1 MDSKSPKPQVAQHKG
16 RRIISRALK
25 VLIPLMVSAALTL
38 WMFHKIDFD
47 NVVKIIHQGA
57 DYRFILLMCVFVILS
72 YIIRGIRW
80 GMQLR
85 AAGIPR
91 MPWLAESVSIFGAYA
106 LNLVIPYLGEA
117 WRCVY
122 VSRRENCK
130 LSTVVGT
137 DIGDRISD
145 AIVIAFLILLTL
157 FVAEPAIHRFI
168 EHYSVGESVN
178 RLIDNGALWATLAA
192 VIVIVTAVCIL
203 LRNKPFMQGVFTSV
217 RRIWQGF
224 AVLFHMPGIGLYIV
238 YTFGIWICYFM
249 QTYICFFAFD
259 FTRDLIAD
267 PHMAYGL
274 IPGLV
279 VFVFGSISIA
289 VPSNGGL
296 GAWNIAVMFALMLY
310 GVKSDQAAAYSLIC
324 WSFQAITEALA
335 GIFSLFY
342 IQWSHRHRKSALE
355 RGLRAVSTHR
365 FPSP

>member
-1 MDSKSPKPQVAQHKG
+1 MDDPSTNQQGRQHKVRKILG
-16 RRIISRALK
+16 YVLK
-25 VLIPLMVSAALTL
+25 VLIPLAVSAVLVL
-38 WMFHKIDFD
+38 WMFHEIDFY
-47 NVVKIIHQGA
+47 NVVKIIRHGVG
-57 DYRFILLMCVFVILS
+57 YRFIIVMCVFVILS

-85 AAGIPR
+85 AAGVPR

-106 LNLVIPYLGEA
+106 LNLVFPYLGEA

-157 FVAEPAIHRFI
+157 FIAEPSIHRFI
-168 EHYSVGESVN
+168 DHYSLGETIDRLVKNDDMWIAIASVV
-178 RLIDNGALWATLAA
+178 IFVTL
-192 VIVIVTAVCIL
+192 VCIS
-203 LRNKPFMQGVFTSV
+203 LRHKPFMQGIFTSAY
-217 RRIWQGF
+217 RIWQGF

-249 QTYICFFAFD
+249 QTYVCFFAFD
-259 FTRDLIAD
+259 FTIDLLTD
-267 PHMAYGL
+267 PQLAYGL

-289 VPSNGGL
+289 LPSNGGL

-324 WSFQAITEALA
+324 WSFQAITEVLA
-335 GIFSLFY
+335 GIFSMFY
-342 IQWSHRHRKSALE
+342 IQWSHHHHPLGSKA
-355 RGLRAVSTHR
+355 A
-365 FPSP
+365 